1 MCEETRAPRSCTTM
15 TTPDDPPPRPRDA
28 KTNGRTALT
37 KKKPTN
43 HYDPA
48 KEASKPQWKK
58 PKKPKD
64 KKPEDKKPKG
74 KKPEVKGP
82 VLTIF
87 ISSSDEDEPMAGSSS
102 GV

>member
-1 MCEETRAPRSCTTM
+1 MTKCKLVRVTRAI
-15 TTPDDPPPRPRDA
+15 
-28 KTNGRTALT
+28 
-37 KKKPTN
+37 

-48 KEASKPQWKK
+48 KEAAKPQWKK
-58 PKKPKD
+58 P